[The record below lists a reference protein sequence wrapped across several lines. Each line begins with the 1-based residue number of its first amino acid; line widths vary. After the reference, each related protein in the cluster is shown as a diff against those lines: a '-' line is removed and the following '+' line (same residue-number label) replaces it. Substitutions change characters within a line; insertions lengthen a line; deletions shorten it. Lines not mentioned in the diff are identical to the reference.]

1 MFPYALGPMLYAL
14 CQDLELGQQKMKKK
28 YWVLL
33 FLLIW
38 IVSVDQW
45 TKHSVQKGLPLHHSV
60 PVMKGFFNLTH
71 VRNPGGAFG
80 IFASQKGGVGSILF
94 VVVSLNAIGI
104 LLYLFFR
111 AKKDEEILSLAFSL
125 VLSGAIGNLI
135 DRFRYGEVI
144 DFLDFY
150 LFSFHWPAFNI
161 ADSAIS
167 VGIVL
172 ILIEILT
179 RDLKKS
185 AKSRRPNDK

>member
-1 MFPYALGPMLYAL
+1 
-14 CQDLELGQQKMKKK
+14 MKRK

-33 FLLIW
+33 FLTICIL
-38 IVSVDQW
+38 SVDQW
-45 TKHSVQKGLPLHHSV
+45 TKYCVQQTLPLHHTV
-60 PVMKGFFNLTH
+60 PVVKGFFNLTH

-80 IFASQKGGVGSILF
+80 IFAGQKGGIGSILF
-94 VVVSLNAIGI
+94 VVVSLSAIGI

-111 AKKDEEILSLAFSL
+111 AKDDERILSLAFSL

-135 DRFRYGEVI
+135 DRVQYGEVI

-150 LFSFHWPAFNI
+150 LSSFHWPSFNI

-167 VGIVL
+167 IGIVL
-172 ILIEILT
+172 ILIDILT

-185 AKSRRPNDK
+185 AKSQAPNNK